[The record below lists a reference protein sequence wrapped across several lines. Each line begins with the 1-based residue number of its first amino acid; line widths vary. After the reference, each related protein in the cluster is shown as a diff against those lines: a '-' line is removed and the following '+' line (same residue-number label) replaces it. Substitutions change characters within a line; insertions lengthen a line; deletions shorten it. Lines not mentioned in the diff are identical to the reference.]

1 MIDRR
6 TLSTCGLATVAL
18 ALQALAAP
26 WRAFAQGRTKKSKA
40 NMMPGKGERKKPLFL
55 SEEDA
60 RTIMHDHCVEGWDDP
75 LLPAQ
80 ITLIVSNL
88 IPQLW
93 LAPAD
98 GEAEIGAT
106 RFGGAPDMPHGT
118 SWPKRAAM
126 PDRTKSA
133 AAGRTPNPWIV
144 RQLGETVPFEFVAQI
159 DLAEV
164 ARHPDLAK
172 VLPQTGRLLFFID
185 EALLM
190 DQPQGNRDACHVSFD
205 ETPSGNLSRIDVPA
219 QFAEME
225 SWWRTPDPQQIVH
238 FEQIAR
244 DLEAAGQ
251 KDAAKAIRDAA
262 TSSATD
268 DTINRKPFIYPARA
282 MKPEAIL
289 ALPNESAIEVS
300 MNADLKRLVDD
311 DEAGEHYRRLTA
323 NDIGPFT
330 TDPDDMRVSQPWLM
344 REARRN
350 RLMGA
355 PQPEQGDPRF
365 DAIPQNERPPY
376 PWNDEQIALIS
387 RKAAEWQLLL
397 QVSVA
402 DLSQQHREGTL
413 YFMVRKDDLASR
425 DFSRALVTYQQT

>member
-6 TLSTCGLATVAL
+6 TLATCGLATAAL

-26 WRAFAQGRTKKSKA
+26 LRAFAQGRTKTSKA
-40 NMMPGKGERKKPLFL
+40 NTMPGKGERKKPLFL

-60 RTIMHDHCVEGWDDP
+60 RTIIHDHCVEGWDDP

-80 ITLIVSNL
+80 INLIVSRL
-88 IPQLW
+88 RPQLW
-93 LAPAD
+93 LAAAD
-98 GEAEIGAT
+98 GAGEIGAT
-106 RFGGAPDMPHGT
+106 RFGGAPDMPHGA
-118 SWPKRAAM
+118 SWPMRAAM
-126 PDRTKSA
+126 PDRARSA

-144 RQLGETVPFEFVAQI
+144 RQHGETVPFEFVAQI
-159 DLAEV
+159 DLAEA
-164 ARHPDLAK
+164 ARHPAHATG
-172 VLPQTGRLLFFID
+172 LPQTGRLLVFID
-185 EALLM
+185 DALLM
-190 DQPQGNRDACHVSFD
+190 DQPQGNRDACRVIFD
-205 ETPSGNLSRIDVPA
+205 ETPPGNLSRLDVPG
-219 QFAEME
+219 QFEEME
-225 SWWRTPDPQQIVH
+225 AWWRTPDPQQIVH
-238 FEQIAR
+238 IEQMAR

-251 KDAAKAIRDAA
+251 KEAAKAMKDAA

-268 DTINRKPFIYPARA
+268 DTINRKPFVYPARA
-282 MKPEAIL
+282 MKLEAIL
-289 ALPNESAIEVS
+289 ALPNESAIEVG
-300 MNADLKRLVDD
+300 MDADLKRLVDD

-376 PWNDEQIALIS
+376 PWNAEQAAASS
-387 RKAAEWQLLL
+387 RKAAEWQMLL

-402 DLSQQHREGTL
+402 DLSQQQREGTL
-413 YFMVRKDDLASR
+413 YVMVRKDDLARR